1 MAAEMEMGYW
11 KIRGLGAVLR
21 MVLEYKEAKYKEFQ
35 CATGDEWFG
44 GRKPEILKKNPLA
57 NLPYIVDGDVCVC
70 QTNAVMLYLGDKFD
84 MNGSDEKAKLRNN
97 ELLCEIYDVRNGM
110 LDVVYAFKKVNRT
123 VEEFNE
129 SAAKLSDAPP
139 FGKFEA
145 VLEFYGGDWFVSP
158 AGPCEVGRHR
168 LPLLH
173 LFLGHSSELLNLN
186 QTMAAEMEMGYWKIR
201 GLGAVLRMV
210 LEYKEAKYKEFQ
222 CATGEEWFGGR
233 KPDILKM
240 NPLANLPYIVDG
252 DVCVCQ
258 TNAVML
264 YLGDKFDMNGPDEK
278 TKLRNNELLCE
289 IYDVRNGVIE
299 LVYAFK
305 KVNRTVEE
313 FNESAAK
320 LSEAPPFGKFEAM
333 LDFYGGDWFVSPAGP
348 CVADFHIWEMLDQH
362 KMLAEKVGK
371 EPVLDK
377 FPKCK
382 AFYDRFRALPTLQK
396 YFASEAYKLPVNNP
410 IANAYFQ

>member
-21 MVLEYKEAKYKEFQ
+21 MILEYKEAKYKEFQ

-44 GRKPEILKKNPLA
+44 GRKPDILKLNPLA

-70 QTNAVMLYLGDKFD
+70 QTNAVMLYLGDKYD
-84 MNGSDEKAKLRNN
+84 MNGS
-97 ELLCEIYDVRNGM
+97 
-110 LDVVYAFKKVNRT
+110 
-123 VEEFNE
+123 
-129 SAAKLSDAPP
+129 
-139 FGKFEA
+139 
-145 VLEFYGGDWFVSP
+145 
-158 AGPCEVGRHR
+158 
-168 LPLLH
+168 
-173 LFLGHSSELLNLN
+173 
-186 QTMAAEMEMGYWKIR
+186 
-201 GLGAVLRMV
+201 
-210 LEYKEAKYKEFQ
+210 
-222 CATGEEWFGGR
+222 
-233 KPDILKM
+233 
-240 NPLANLPYIVDG
+240 
-252 DVCVCQ
+252 
-258 TNAVML
+258 
-264 YLGDKFDMNGPDEK
+264 DEK

-289 IYDVRNGVIE
+289 IYDVRNGMLE

-313 FNESAAK
+313 FNENAAK

-333 LDFYGGDWFVSPAGP
+333 LDFYGGDWFVSPSGP

-382 AFYDRFRALPTLQK
+382 AFYDRFHALPTLQK
-396 YFASEAYKLPVNNP
+396 YFGSEAYKLPVNNP